1 MNTTSLPSKIAH
13 LKPNETMVLFPE
25 DYKVFM
31 RTLASYMHKKQIDK
45 VSYKKALVIIDEQ
58 LQIGVAITKES

>member
-1 MNTTSLPSKIAH
+1 MNTASLPSKITH
-13 LKPNETMVLFPE
+13 LKPNETMVLFPD

-31 RTLASYMHKKQIDK
+31 RTLAACMHRKQIDK